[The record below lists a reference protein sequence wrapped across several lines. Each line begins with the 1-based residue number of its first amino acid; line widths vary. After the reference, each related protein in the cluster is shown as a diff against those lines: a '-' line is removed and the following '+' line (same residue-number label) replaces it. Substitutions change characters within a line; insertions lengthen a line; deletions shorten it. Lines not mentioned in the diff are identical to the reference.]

1 VGEYAIK
8 LEEAQRRL
16 PLKRLMEQRGRAPA
30 NGNWKTFP
38 HCPYCQHKD
47 SAGVKMGDRGLEFF
61 KCFNTSCPTGTHAD
75 KSAWDA
81 VAFLQYELKLH
92 DRKEAAIAYMKEA
105 GVWTEREA
113 RASTLRPGAPARRHP
128 LPEGGN
134 EIEPLMRE
142 ALDWLKQQPPG
153 TLSMTS
159 LMKELGLGYGRVCS
173 VIEELKK
180 RGLVAEDKAADKR
193 FRFKILPVAREG
205 APVLT
210 APSIPTAG
218 PAPAVTLAVEVGGG
232 VGEETPVITPPAGTT
247 AAPIAGGGSIPGA
260 AEDAP
265 TSPAVLALRWFY
277 ERLTLSAADRKAL
290 WEIRALLDATIDLAG
305 FRSNPQSNK
314 ELLLEMKE
322 AFSTAVLLDCGL
334 WKTDDKNPSA
344 PPKPNPQ
351 FYGMSIREKRD
362 SKGKKVRDEDGE
374 AIKEC
379 VWDNPILIPYF
390 DAAGELVHLRPH
402 KGMLAGRTPQFYVCR
417 GKGTTPHPGPLP
429 AGRGEGESAAPER
442 RDGGRGAWKPQYVLI
457 SEGEFKSWAQ
467 WQVLGDVAACGALP
481 GITMAKPLFGDIEEW
496 LEESGVRQ
504 VIVGYDREEKG
515 DEALPGYQE
524 DSWRRFDAQIWARYL
539 ARQLSK
545 QGYDGKVCVL
555 PKEWQNKEGKAD
567 WDGRLADL
575 CKEGKGHLT
584 PALSPKGGEGEE
596 KAVWER
602 VKGRARAEFLK
613 VIHAARPVMEL
624 WQAGFFD
631 SEEERIIKNG
641 LERISYEPRLPIGGD
656 DEQVMCRRLHR
667 LAMQLK
673 TSEWFPVKLVGF
685 LHFVAQAYQ
694 STAGRYYILKPLS
707 DKLKEDWK
715 KQLEI
720 ARTRNDD
727 RAKRACEIILRG
739 KKSLGHDGHIPE
751 PVSDFHMKAHYVL
764 HRVNGT
770 RTRMVTLH
778 NVHGVNTGLTAMPS
792 EAFGSPVK
800 LRDWLLNNITG
811 AAWNGGQNELSGLHE
826 DMGHEVA
833 FKDVLEVPL
842 RGYHEKSRMWFFEDI
857 AFSEDG
863 EFKPDP
869 KTGIFWVR
877 RDKITQ
883 GYSFARDASGRPR
896 DREDEV
902 FRQGVPLMHPEKA
915 STDSDDRDFFKEAVQ
930 KLQDTLRDQDAC
942 MALGMVLGCAAGPE
956 IYKEFSAC
964 MGLWVHGAQGEGK
977 SSLVR
982 WLLRIWGFNKEK
994 GLPLP
999 ADERGTLTPAA
1010 LAGAL
1015 GQYGELLLW
1024 LDEYQPTAPGW
1035 IRAILKNC
1043 YDRME
1048 GGKKDFG
1055 ASPREFLASV
1065 IVSGI
1070 ATSSETQTKG
1080 RFAHIQVSAKNRRAN
1095 HYQWFQTHSHEFY
1108 RIGRFLMRHRKA
1120 YAASAVAALHQWIQS
1135 PKMTDVDDRTRM
1147 VHGMAYAGFHAA
1159 CEGFNIEMDMK
1170 GYWNWLVEH
1179 CRASAQ
1185 EVQEGVSVDL
1195 FWREVLNGLASNAFG
1210 ETPADRRRIFK
1221 VVEDE
1226 TVPSPVSEHQTKHG
1240 AEHGYT
1246 AWKSHLLYF
1255 QPGPVIEM
1263 LKIFKRKSGGNFPC
1277 SQSDLLHQ
1285 MQVRECWMSSKSPY
1299 GHRQKFDG
1307 VNRSCWCN
1315 AVDRHELGLIQVPDQ
1330 VFDESLMSDAK
1341 QGTFFARED
1350 WTDPRKGDLFALIES
1365 LQSKKE
1371 DHDDASADR

>member
-1 VGEYAIK
+1 VREFAIK

-16 PLKRLMEQRGRAPA
+16 PLKRLMEQHGRGPG
-30 NGNWKTFP
+30 NGNWKRFP
-38 HCPYCQHKD
+38 VCPYCQHKGT
-47 SAGVKMGDRGLEFF
+47 AGVKTGHRGVELF
-61 KCFNTSCPTGTHAD
+61 KCFNTSCPTGTQAD
-75 KSAWDA
+75 KGAWDA
-81 VAFLQYELKLH
+81 VAFLLYELKLH

-113 RASTLRPGAPARRHP
+113 LAPTLMPGTSARRNP
-128 LPEGGN
+128 IPTGGAEN
-134 EIEPLMRE
+134 E
-142 ALDWLKQQPPG
+142 ALISEAIAWLRSQTK
-153 TLSMTS
+153 LSVNS
-159 LMKELGLGYGRVCS
+159 LSEALHLRFARACS

-180 RGLVAEDKAADKR
+180 RGLVAEDKAAADKR
-193 FRFKILPVAREG
+193 FRFKILPVDREW

-210 APSIPTAG
+210 APSIPAAPTVTPAGTGGGGTGDPVKGETPHGAG
-218 PAPAVTLAVEVGGG
+218 PVK
-232 VGEETPVITPPAGTT
+232 TPPAGAPT
-247 AAPIAGGGSIPGA
+247 APIAGGDSTSEGDA
-260 AEDAP
+260 AAP
-265 TSPAVLALRWFY
+265 TSEAVLALRWFY
-277 ERLTLSAADRKAL
+277 ERLTLSVADRKAL
-290 WEIRALLDATIDLAG
+290 WEKRGLTDATIDLAG

-322 AFSTAVLLDCGL
+322 VFPIAVLLDCGL
-334 WKTDDKNPSA
+334 WKTDDKKPSA

-351 FYGMSIREKRD
+351 FHGMSIREKRD
-362 SKGKKVRDEDGE
+362 SEGRKVRDEDGE
-374 AIKEC
+374 AVKEC

-390 DAAGELVHLRPH
+390 DEAGELVHLRPH

-417 GKGTTPHPGPLP
+417 GPRKGISSP
-429 AGRGEGESAAPER
+429 RGEEGEER
-442 RDGGRGAWKPQYVLI
+442 LDGGRGAWKPQYALI
-457 SEGEFKSWAQ
+457 SEGEFKSWAE

-496 LEESGVRQ
+496 LEETGVRQ
-504 VIVGYDREEKG
+504 VLIGYDREEKG
-515 DEALPGYQE
+515 DPKLPAYQE

-575 CKEGKGHLT
+575 CKAAGKPDEASGQ
-584 PALSPKGGEGEE
+584 
-596 KAVWER
+596 VWER

-613 VIHAARPVMEL
+613 VIHAALPVMEL

-673 TSEWFPVKLVGF
+673 TSEWFPVKLVGL

-770 RTRMVTLH
+770 RLRKVTLH
-778 NVHGVNTGLTAMPS
+778 NVHGVNTGLTSMPS

-800 LRDWLLNNITG
+800 LRDWLLDNITG
-811 AAWNGGQNELSGLHE
+811 ASWNGGQNELSGLHE

-842 RGYHEKSRMWFFEDI
+842 RGYHEQSKMWFFEDI

-863 EFKPDP
+863 EFRPDP

-877 RDKITQ
+877 RNKMTQ

-915 STDSDDRDFFKEAVQ
+915 STDSEDREFFKEVVQ

-1035 IRAILKNC
+1035 VRAILKNC

-1070 ATSSETQTKG
+1070 ATSNETQTKG

-1120 YAASAVAALHQWIQS
+1120 YAASAVAALHQWVQS
-1135 PKMTDVDDRTRM
+1135 PKMAEVDDRTRM

-1159 CEGFNIEMDMK
+1159 CEVFNIEMDMK

-1195 FWREVLNGLASNAFG
+1195 FWREVMNAYASDAFG
-1210 ETPADRRRIFK
+1210 VTPADRRRIFK

-1226 TVPSPVSEHQTKHG
+1226 TAPSPVSEHQTKHG

-1246 AWKSHLLYF
+1246 AWKSEILYF
-1255 QPGPVIEM
+1255 QPGAVIEM
-1263 LKIFKRKSGGNFPC
+1263 LKIFKRKSGGNFAC
-1277 SQSDLLHQ
+1277 SQSDLYHQ
-1285 MQVRECWMSSKSPY
+1285 MKERGYFVVPKSSY
-1299 GHRQKFDG
+1299 GIRQKFDG
-1307 VNRSCWCN
+1307 VNRSCWG
-1315 AVDRHELGLIQVPDQ
+1315 ARMDQHELGLIRVSDQ
-1330 VFDESLMSDAK
+1330 VFDESLLSGDK
-1341 QGTFFARED
+1341 QGTFLPRSD

-1365 LQSKKE
+1365 LKSKKDE
-1371 DHDDASADR
+1371 EEK